1 MNDMVPHAIMMLE
14 KYVFY
19 LGLGRWAAFK
29 TVHIAML
36 TEPRN
41 LPISVSDVKAFVMTG
56 TA

>member
-1 MNDMVPHAIMMLE
+1 MVPHAIMMLE

-29 TVHIAML
+29 TVHIAMH